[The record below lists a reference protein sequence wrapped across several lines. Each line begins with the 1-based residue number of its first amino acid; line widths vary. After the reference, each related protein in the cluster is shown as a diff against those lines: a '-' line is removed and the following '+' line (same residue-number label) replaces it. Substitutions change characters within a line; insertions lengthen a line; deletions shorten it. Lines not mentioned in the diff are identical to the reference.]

1 MYYVCKQEWKTWH
14 STSKRLYEMSTI
26 TYSHCSVYLPLYFF
40 ILPAGG
46 RLGFGNSLH
55 EVHQFLH
62 QQSEE
67 NNSKTSQHFSH
78 IWNQRLQIQNTA
90 SAVKYCSE
98 MTYYYSNTTKQG
110 CFSTSISSYVTMI
123 KMTHAVLKWLHF
135 FPLNYDKNQYGE
147 FSILWIFLP
156 ADLQGG
162 LCSIHCPS
170 EACVFSDVG
179 QGHHTVVVRDQDDIN
194 GRQIQ
199 QLFLWPK

>member
-1 MYYVCKQEWKTWH
+1 MYASKNEKHDIPLY
-14 STSKRLYEMSTI
+14 KRLYGMSTI

-78 IWNQRLQIQNTA
+78 IWNQHLQIQNTA
-90 SAVKYCSE
+90 SAVIYCSE

-123 KMTHAVLKWLHF
+123 KMTHALLKWLHF
-135 FPLNYDKNQYGE
+135 FSLNYDKNNMVN
-147 FSILWIFLP
+147 FSSFESSYLP
-156 ADLQGG
+156 ICRVGSVAYTVPVKPV
-162 LCSIHCPS
+162 CS
-170 EACVFSDVG
+170 VM
-179 QGHHTVVVRDQDDIN
+179 
-194 GRQIQ
+194 
-199 QLFLWPK
+199 